1 MGGEHLK
8 PCAPPV
14 ILLTSW
20 GREIGGKLRETT
32 AMSVPQLGGSTQR
45 DWAVIH
51 TRPQMQHTPVTN
63 TLPKNIDL
71 MYTLNCCLISVLCH
85 VNDISHEQRTVCLKG
100 NMCSSSSQRCQICYK
115 IAPHFAFNYGPSNH
129 YEHSMETNYTMF
141 RNFFH
146 IFFSTEGWNVELLAI
161 TSGSLYYFLGKCR
174 VFKFLMC
181 HCCWFKCRSVLLQLA
196 PSFWDK
202 VPITPRPSLYHYL
215 CEDIHCHIKMTLTNS
230 DPETNPILNNGICL
244 GLFSTTY
251 I

>member
-32 AMSVPQLGGSTQR
+32 AMSVPQLGGSMQR

-100 NMCSSSSQRCQICYK
+100 NMCSCSSQRCQICYK
-115 IAPHFAFNYGPSNH
+115 IAPHLI
-129 YEHSMETNYTMF
+129 MEPLITM
-141 RNFFH
+141 N
-146 IFFSTEGWNVELLAI
+146 IQWKQI
-161 TSGSLYYFLGKCR
+161 T
-174 VFKFLMC
+174 
-181 HCCWFKCRSVLLQLA
+181 Q
-196 PSFWDK
+196 
-202 VPITPRPSLYHYL
+202 
-215 CEDIHCHIKMTLTNS
+215 
-230 DPETNPILNNGICL
+230 CL
-244 GLFSTTY
+244 GTFFTFSLAQRGGMLNY
-251 I
+251 